1 MHVVVSFQLTNIV
14 VVLSEL
20 NNCKYTRIKCTSLL
34 QKKFKISYGLV
45 LLKGQQAQPKSRN
58 TVEVLDL
65 HIASSLYTNN
75 T

>member
-1 MHVVVSFQLTNIV
+1 MHFVAP
-14 VVLSEL
+14 
-20 NNCKYTRIKCTSLL
+20 
-34 QKKFKISYGLV
+34 KKVKNVKWFSPSY
-45 LLKGQQAQPKSRN
+45 KGQQAQPKSRD